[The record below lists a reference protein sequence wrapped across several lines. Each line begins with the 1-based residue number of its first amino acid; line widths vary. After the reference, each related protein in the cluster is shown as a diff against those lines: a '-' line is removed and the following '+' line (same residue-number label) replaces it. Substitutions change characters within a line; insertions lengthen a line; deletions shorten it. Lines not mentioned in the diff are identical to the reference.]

1 MIDPWLIWV
10 MMNQVK
16 SICGFE
22 FFSLKFT
29 SRKTIKFFDVLFVPN
44 LHKNLVSGGCL
55 NLDGFKQGYE

>member
-1 MIDPWLIWV
+1 